1 MSYKDQ
7 KAWKQI
13 QAFLPEEWRL
23 TEETLPEEEYWDWEG
38 HRVHLDTYRNPEA
51 PAKVILFHGV
61 GTNGRQMTTILGR
74 PLAEEDYEAIA
85 IDMPTYADYVPKME
99 PEDFDVCPIMLAQPE
114 DDRWTP
120 QRLAE
125 LTLDK
130 IHKVPVRR
138 EVLRQ
143 GSHYPIERTA
153 LEDLR
158 RYVLEFLSDNLQ

>member
-1 MSYKDQ
+1 MLNPVAGAIGTPAMRMAVKMGQGGRKMKMSEASKMWALVNDED
-7 KAWKQI
+7 AL
-13 QAFLPEEWRL
+13 AAMMADTTSAGNSASFTFL
-23 TEETLPEEEYWDWEG
+23 T
-38 HRVHLDTYRNPEA
+38 
-51 PAKVILFHGV
+51 
-61 GTNGRQMTTILGR
+61 
-74 PLAEEDYEAIA
+74 
-85 IDMPTYADYVPKME
+85 TYADYVPKME

-158 RYVLEFLSDNLQ
+158 RYALEFLSDNLQ